1 MTLDPQ
7 KNMPRLCK
15 AVLLVVAAA
24 TLAACTAPK
33 TTAQLQGVESRAV
46 PLTRIANGA
55 LAVDAN
61 TPGSAAYAE
70 RMAREQLNAPVVK
83 RSLRPWIGS
92 TLVDVQSDE
101 ALPPIFYEPFN
112 LNFDDRSSDGRVS
125 LQVVVERLSRITKV
139 PVRVSSDILALIAA
153 QSQQGNQRQTSFPA
167 LSPAPGSIANRA
179 GAAGAAVPVPQLGQ
193 ALPAPNA
200 PNPNAATSA
209 GAVGA
214 NQQVPTLPTPSPGA
228 SQNFTDLSSVE
239 MKWEGRDLASFLNF
253 MTDRLGLSWSYRE
266 GVVTIQRFIT
276 ETFEVSAFLSAQ
288 DFRLSLTGQS
298 TSTGGG
304 GASSDLGVA
313 ESGRTEPLVSLIKSL
328 TNVVSPVAGSTV
340 NLNEGTGRLAITTT
354 KDLMGRVREIMKS
367 EQESMQ
373 RQVMVQ
379 VDIYSLN
386 RTLNDERGINWTA
399 VFSNLQ
405 NTLGATLSGP
415 PSLAGSSAGNL
426 SLNILS
432 VANGGN
438 PNSSAVQ
445 RFGNSN
451 LILQSLAETGLDVTH
466 RPLTLITLNRQWAR
480 KTNLRQTG
488 YLAETIP
495 STIAG
500 AGSGAPGLKTDS
512 VTTGDRFIV
521 QPAILDNG
529 SVLLKFAISLTDLI
543 SLFDVTTGSGAT
555 LQRVQTPEV
564 AGVDDQA
571 TVRLKAGEAMVLTGL
586 TRVRTNSDQRELVE
600 GTGVGLGGS
609 KKQTYT
615 REDFLIF
622 VRAVAL

>member
-1 MTLDPQ
+1 MQSIHPSLS
-7 KNMPRLCK
+7 KF
-15 AVLLVVAAA
+15 VLLVVSAA
-24 TLAACTAPK
+24 TLASCAAPR
-33 TTAQLQGVESRAV
+33 TSAQVGAVESRAQPLQNV
-46 PLTRIANGA
+46 AANPLT
-55 LAVDAN
+55 VDAN
-61 TPGSAAYAE
+61 TPGSAANAE
-70 RMAREQLNAPVVK
+70 RLAREQLNAPVLK
-83 RSLRPWIGS
+83 RAARPWIGS

-101 ALPPIFYEPFN
+101 NLPPIFYEPFN

-139 PVRVSSDILALIAA
+139 PVRVASDILALIAA
-153 QSQQGNQRQTSFPA
+153 QNQAGAQRQQTSFPA
-167 LSPAPGSIANRA
+167 LSPAPGSVANRT
-179 GAAGAAVPVPQLGQ
+179 GAAAAAVPTLGQ
-193 ALPAPNA
+193 PLPP
-200 PNPNAATSA
+200 PNAATSA
-209 GAVGA
+209 GLQGQSA
-214 NQQVPTLPTPSPGA
+214 QQQALPVLPNPSPGA

-253 MTDRLGLSWSYRE
+253 MTDRLGLSWSYRD

-288 DFRLSLTGQS
+288 DFRLSLTG
-298 TSTGGG
+298 TSSAEGGG
-304 GASSDLGVA
+304 GASSDLGVS
-313 ESGRTEPLVSLIKSL
+313 ETGRSEPLVSLIKSL
-328 TNVVSPVAGSTV
+328 TNVVSPVTGSTV

-354 KDLMGRVREIMKS
+354 KDLMSRVREIMKA

-373 RQVMVQ
+373 RQVLVQ
-379 VDIYSLN
+379 VDIYSMN

-405 NTLGATLSGP
+405 NTLGATLSAP
-415 PSLAGSSAGNL
+415 PSLAGASAGAL

-432 VANGGN
+432 AQNGGN

-451 LILQSLAETGLDVTH
+451 LIIQSLAENGFDVTH

-543 SLFDVTTGSGAT
+543 SLFDVTTGTGAT

-571 TVRLKAGEAMVLTGL
+571 TVRLRAGEAMVLTGL
-586 TRVRTNSDQRELVE
+586 TRIRTNADQRELAE